1 MMKRRRFL
9 FWISFGLFNL
19 ADRFQI
25 VGLDRLAAAAMRL
38 ADPQPSGSSSS
49 NSATDPPEH
58 WVAAEN
64 TAWNWFE
71 REHYVG
77 GTQAITV
84 SRRTNMS
91 PTRPAARATVVLRA
105 NGSAA

>member
-38 ADPQPSGSSSS
+38 ADPKTSGS
-49 NSATDPPEH
+49 
-58 WVAAEN
+58 
-64 TAWNWFE
+64 
-71 REHYVG
+71 
-77 GTQAITV
+77 
-84 SRRTNMS
+84 
-91 PTRPAARATVVLRA
+91 
-105 NGSAA
+105 